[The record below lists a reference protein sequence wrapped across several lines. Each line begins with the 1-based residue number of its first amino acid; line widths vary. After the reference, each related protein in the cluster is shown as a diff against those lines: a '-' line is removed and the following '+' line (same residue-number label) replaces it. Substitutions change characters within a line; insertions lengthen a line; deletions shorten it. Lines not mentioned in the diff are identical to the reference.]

1 MKPKIDP
8 NLLDLL
14 AGQVD
19 SAPSLTLKGSVKIGS
34 VKIGTSANHLGAIMR
49 IVSKKLV
56 FKVCT

>member
-19 SAPSLTLKGSVKIGS
+19 SAPSLTLKGSVKIG
-34 VKIGTSANHLGAIMR
+34 TSANHLGAIMR